1 MKELDINKEYN
12 NGGSLYLEDGY
23 LYKVYN
29 EISYFREEKERNIK
43 FLMNNSI
50 PNTPKIY
57 KMLYKNNEFNGYIN
71 FYVGFFDNRDDNYII
86 NKKYVELPSEL
97 NSKIDSVEIFDT
109 KTFIDLID
117 SNVTLEFGNIKD
129 NKIYMKLDINDE
141 LIKIEYKEMAK
152 YR

>member
-1 MKELDINKEYN
+1 ML
-12 NGGSLYLEDGY
+12 
-23 LYKVYN
+23 
-29 EISYFREEKERNIK
+29 
-43 FLMNNSI
+43 
-50 PNTPKIY
+50 KI
-57 KMLYKNNEFNGYIN
+57 NNEKYNILSSEVRWVDATYNKRKGYSILVDIKLNHNGINGYIN
-71 FYVGFFDNRDDNYII
+71 FYVDFFDNRDDNYII

>member
-1 MKELDINKEYN
+1 ML
-12 NGGSLYLEDGY
+12 
-23 LYKVYN
+23 
-29 EISYFREEKERNIK
+29 
-43 FLMNNSI
+43 
-50 PNTPKIY
+50 KI
-57 KMLYKNNEFNGYIN
+57 NNEKYNILSSEVRWVDATYNKRKGYSILVDIKLNHNGINGYIN
-71 FYVGFFDNRDDNYII
+71 FYVDFFDNRDDNYII

-141 LIKIEYKEMAK
+141 LIKIEYKGLAEYK
-152 YR
+152 

>member
-1 MKELDINKEYN
+1 MLKINNEEYN
-12 NGGSLYLEDGY
+12 VLSSEVRWVDATYNNRKGYSILVDIKLNHNG
-23 LYKVYN
+23 
-29 EISYFREEKERNIK
+29 I
-43 FLMNNSI
+43 
-50 PNTPKIY
+50 
-57 KMLYKNNEFNGYIN
+57 NGYIN
-71 FYVGFFDNRDDNYII
+71 FYVDFFDNRDDNYII

>member
-1 MKELDINKEYN
+1 MLKINNEEYN
-12 NGGSLYLEDGY
+12 VLSSEVRWVDATYNKRKGYSILVDIKLNHNG
-23 LYKVYN
+23 
-29 EISYFREEKERNIK
+29 I
-43 FLMNNSI
+43 
-50 PNTPKIY
+50 
-57 KMLYKNNEFNGYIN
+57 NGYIN
-71 FYVGFFDNRDDNYII
+71 FYVDFFDNRDDNYII

-97 NSKIDSVEIFDT
+97 NSKIYSVEIFDT

-141 LIKIEYKEMAK
+141 LIKIEYKEMVK

>member
-1 MKELDINKEYN
+1 MLKINNEEYN
-12 NGGSLYLEDGY
+12 VSSSEVRWVDVTYNKRKGYSILVDIKLNHNG
-23 LYKVYN
+23 
-29 EISYFREEKERNIK
+29 I
-43 FLMNNSI
+43 
-50 PNTPKIY
+50 
-57 KMLYKNNEFNGYIN
+57 NGYIN
-71 FYVGFFDNRDDNYII
+71 FYVDFFDNRDDNYII

-141 LIKIEYKEMAK
+141 LIKIEYKEMTEYK
-152 YR
+152 

>member
-1 MKELDINKEYN
+1 MLKINNEEYN
-12 NGGSLYLEDGY
+12 VLSSEVRWVDATYNKRKGYSILVDIKLNHNG
-23 LYKVYN
+23 
-29 EISYFREEKERNIK
+29 I
-43 FLMNNSI
+43 
-50 PNTPKIY
+50 
-57 KMLYKNNEFNGYIN
+57 NGYIN
-71 FYVGFFDNRDDNYII
+71 FYVDFFDNRDNNYII
-86 NKKYVELPSEL
+86 NKKYNELPSEL

-129 NKIYMKLDINDE
+129 NKIYMKLDFNDE

>member
-1 MKELDINKEYN
+1 MLKINNEEYN
-12 NGGSLYLEDGY
+12 VLSSEVRWVDATYNKRKGYSILVDIKLNHNG
-23 LYKVYN
+23 
-29 EISYFREEKERNIK
+29 I
-43 FLMNNSI
+43 
-50 PNTPKIY
+50 
-57 KMLYKNNEFNGYIN
+57 NGYIN
-71 FYVGFFDNRDDNYII
+71 FYVDFFDNRDDNYII

>member
-1 MKELDINKEYN
+1 ML
-12 NGGSLYLEDGY
+12 
-23 LYKVYN
+23 
-29 EISYFREEKERNIK
+29 
-43 FLMNNSI
+43 
-50 PNTPKIY
+50 KI
-57 KMLYKNNEFNGYIN
+57 NNEEYSVLSSEVRWIDATYNKRKGYSILVDIKLNHNGINGYIN
-71 FYVGFFDNRDDNYII
+71 FYVDFFDNRDDNYII

-109 KTFIDLID
+109 KTFIDFID

-141 LIKIEYKEMAK
+141 LIKIEYKEMAE

>member
-1 MKELDINKEYN
+1 MLKINNEEYN
-12 NGGSLYLEDGY
+12 VLSSEVRWVDATYNKRKGYSILVDIKLNHNG
-23 LYKVYN
+23 
-29 EISYFREEKERNIK
+29 I
-43 FLMNNSI
+43 
-50 PNTPKIY
+50 
-57 KMLYKNNEFNGYIN
+57 NGYIN
-71 FYVGFFDNRDDNYII
+71 FYVDFFDNRDDNYII

-109 KTFIDLID
+109 KTFIDFID

-141 LIKIEYKEMAK
+141 LIKIEYKEMAE

>member
-1 MKELDINKEYN
+1 MLKINNEEYN
-12 NGGSLYLEDGY
+12 VLSSEVRWVDATYNKRKGYSILVDIKLNHNG
-23 LYKVYN
+23 
-29 EISYFREEKERNIK
+29 I
-43 FLMNNSI
+43 
-50 PNTPKIY
+50 
-57 KMLYKNNEFNGYIN
+57 NGYIN
-71 FYVGFFDNRDDNYII
+71 FYVDFFDNRDDNYII

-141 LIKIEYKEMAK
+141 LIKIEYKEMAE

>member
-1 MKELDINKEYN
+1 MLKINNEEYN
-12 NGGSLYLEDGY
+12 VLSSEVRWVDVTYNKRKGYSILVDIKLNHNG
-23 LYKVYN
+23 
-29 EISYFREEKERNIK
+29 I
-43 FLMNNSI
+43 
-50 PNTPKIY
+50 
-57 KMLYKNNEFNGYIN
+57 NGYIN
-71 FYVGFFDNRDDNYII
+71 FYVDFFDNRDDNYII

-117 SNVTLEFGNIKD
+117 SNVTLEFENIKD

-141 LIKIEYKEMAK
+141 LIKIEYKEMAE

>member
-1 MKELDINKEYN
+1 MLKINNEEYN
-12 NGGSLYLEDGY
+12 VLSSEVRWVDATYNKRKGYSILVDIKLNHNG
-23 LYKVYN
+23 
-29 EISYFREEKERNIK
+29 I
-43 FLMNNSI
+43 
-50 PNTPKIY
+50 
-57 KMLYKNNEFNGYIN
+57 NGYIN
-71 FYVGFFDNRDDNYII
+71 FYVDFFDNRDDNYII
-86 NKKYVELPSEL
+86 NKKYVELPSKL

>member
-1 MKELDINKEYN
+1 ML
-12 NGGSLYLEDGY
+12 
-23 LYKVYN
+23 
-29 EISYFREEKERNIK
+29 
-43 FLMNNSI
+43 
-50 PNTPKIY
+50 KI
-57 KMLYKNNEFNGYIN
+57 NNEKYNILSSEVRWVDATYNKRKGYSILVDIKLNHNGINGYIN
-71 FYVGFFDNRDDNYII
+71 FYVDFFDNRDNNYII
-86 NKKYVELPSEL
+86 NKKYNELPSEL
-97 NSKIDSVEIFDT
+97 NSKIYSVEIFDT

>member
-1 MKELDINKEYN
+1 MLKINNEEYN
-12 NGGSLYLEDGY
+12 VLSSEVRWIDATYNKRKGYSILVDIKLNHNG
-23 LYKVYN
+23 
-29 EISYFREEKERNIK
+29 I
-43 FLMNNSI
+43 
-50 PNTPKIY
+50 
-57 KMLYKNNEFNGYIN
+57 NGYIN
-71 FYVGFFDNRDDNYII
+71 FYVDFFDNRDDNYII

-141 LIKIEYKEMAK
+141 LIKIKYKEMAE

>member
-1 MKELDINKEYN
+1 MLKINNEEYN
-12 NGGSLYLEDGY
+12 VLSSEVRWVDATYNKRKGYSILVDIKLNHNG
-23 LYKVYN
+23 
-29 EISYFREEKERNIK
+29 I
-43 FLMNNSI
+43 
-50 PNTPKIY
+50 
-57 KMLYKNNEFNGYIN
+57 NGYIN
-71 FYVGFFDNRDDNYII
+71 FYVDFFDNRDDNYII

-141 LIKIEYKEMAK
+141 LIKIEYKGLAEYK
-152 YR
+152 